1 MMKKLG
7 DVVEQRL
14 NRPRRPTYR
23 PANDSLARGL
33 GWFSIGLGLAELLM
47 PRALARGLGLQGR
60 EHVLLLY
67 GIREVVNGAALL
79 VAANRTPWMWG
90 RVAGDAIDIATL
102 ASAMRPGRRLG
113 PAVGLAAVAGVTAVD
128 IANASALTAR
138 DRRRAS
144 PAVDYSDR
152 SGFPRP
158 PAQMRGAA
166 LSSFQTPRHMRA
178 DLPKAPDEAQAELNM

>member
-7 DVVEQRL
+7 DVVEHRL

-23 PANDSLARGL
+23 PASDSLARGL
-33 GWFSIGLGLAELLM
+33 GWFSIGLGLTELLM
-47 PRALARGLGLQGR
+47 PRAMARALGLQGR
-60 EHVLLLY
+60 ERLLRLY
-67 GIREVVNGAALL
+67 GIREVANGAALL

-102 ASAMRPGRRLG
+102 VSALRPGRRLG

-138 DRRRAS
+138 DRRRAR

-166 LSSFQTPRHMRA
+166 LSGFQTPRDMSA
-178 DLPKAPDEAQAELNM
+178 GLSKAPAEAQAELNM